1 MPCGCARNVARTDP
15 PSSSDWPGSTRYL
28 RRSTTADDST
38 ALSVCD
44 RSGAAYVSMRICLVG
59 SSSVSSRGGSIAC
72 SRFITTTPGV
82 SYLCAATRAPVALYS
97 ARCTLPV
104 RMLHAVRLVINC
116 ISTRCMLHA
125 VRLVIKCISTR
136 CMLHVARPHHMYDTS
151 CDRVDRHSRISPSD
165 VPAYLCVCVRVCAC
179 VCARVYERVRVCV
192 RECASVRL
200 HACGS
205 ACVFAC
211 M

>member
-82 SYLCAATRAPVALYS
+82 SYLCATRAPVALYS

-104 RMLHAVRLVINC
+104 RMLHAVRLVIN
-116 ISTRCMLHA
+116 
-125 VRLVIKCISTR
+125 CISTR

-179 VCARVYERVRVCV
+179 VCARVYECVRVCV
-192 RECASVRL
+192 RVYASVRV
-200 HACGS
+200 HACAS